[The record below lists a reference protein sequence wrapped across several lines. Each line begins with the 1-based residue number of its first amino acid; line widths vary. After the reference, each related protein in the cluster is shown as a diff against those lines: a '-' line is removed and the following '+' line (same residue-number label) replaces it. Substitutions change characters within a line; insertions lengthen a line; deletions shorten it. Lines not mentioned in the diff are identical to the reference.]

1 MGGDMLRAVMSI
13 ETREDDSLAF
23 GGYLISAAFCAVL
36 GLLGAWG
43 SPSWFSAFP
52 LRYAYR
58 VMDALGAYALSCAT
72 TDKSART
79 ATGALGRSKSSR
91 A

>member
-23 GGYLISAAFCAVL
+23 GGYLISAGFCVVL

-43 SPSWFSAFP
+43 SPSWLSVFP

-58 VMDALGAYALSCAT
+58 FMDALGAYALSCA
-72 TDKSART
+72 